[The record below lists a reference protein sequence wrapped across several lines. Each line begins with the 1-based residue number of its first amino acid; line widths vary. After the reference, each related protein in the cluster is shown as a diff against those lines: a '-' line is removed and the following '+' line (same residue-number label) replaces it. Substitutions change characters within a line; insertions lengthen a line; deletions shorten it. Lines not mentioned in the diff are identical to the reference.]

1 MTKDLKKIYGLV
13 LLAGEL
19 GATDVQ
25 ATFIYVS
32 LFVSYVTAFEGM
44 LEYDTSQD
52 RWGQNKANTWEAEN
66 DI

>member
-52 RWGQNKANTWEAEN
+52 R
-66 DI
+66 